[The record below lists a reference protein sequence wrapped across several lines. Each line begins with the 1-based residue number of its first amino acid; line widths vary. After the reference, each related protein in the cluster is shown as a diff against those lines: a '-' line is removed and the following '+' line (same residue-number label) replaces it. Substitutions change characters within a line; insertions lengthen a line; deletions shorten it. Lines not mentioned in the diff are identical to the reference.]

1 MDGELPLPLSY
12 VSTPKEKKTK
22 GELQT
27 LKLQRKKKKKK
38 TNKFAHPIL
47 FAKKGKNRG
56 VLK

>member
-1 MDGELPLPLSY
+1 MDGELLPLPLSY
-12 VSTPKEKKTK
+12 VSTPKEMKTK

-27 LKLQRKKKKKK
+27 LKLQKKKK

-47 FAKKGKNRG
+47 FAKKGKKNRG

>member
-27 LKLQRKKKKKK
+27 LKLQRKKKK